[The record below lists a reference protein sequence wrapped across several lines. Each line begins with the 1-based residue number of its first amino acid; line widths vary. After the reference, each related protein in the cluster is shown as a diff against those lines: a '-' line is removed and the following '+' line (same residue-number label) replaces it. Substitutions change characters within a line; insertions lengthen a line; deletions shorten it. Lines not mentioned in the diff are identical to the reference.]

1 MELTT
6 KGQEI
11 MAKMADLHAEQTA
24 IPTFLELQQELERLV
39 KAEHPEETLAMTYT
53 RCYGILLANIT
64 TEQMLT
70 IVNRRKKAL

>member
-11 MAKMADLHAEQTA
+11 MAKMADLHAEQNSV
-24 IPTFLELQQELERLV
+24 PTFSELQEELERLV
-39 KAEHPEETLAMTYT
+39 KADNPEETLAMTYT

-64 TEQMLT
+64 TEQMLA
-70 IVNRRKKAL
+70 IVNRRKMAL